1 MEYHHQRAHDT
12 GRGVELPVSL
22 SSCSANLD
30 IGAIQNVLFTAV
42 LDYPDVSEQVYH
54 IPQPPL
60 VRLGPGE
67 ILEEDVL

>member
-1 MEYHHQRAHDT
+1 MKIFKLKGQQ
-12 GRGVELPVSL
+12 
-22 SSCSANLD
+22 
-30 IGAIQNVLFTAV
+30 ILFTAV

-67 ILEEDVL
+67 VLEEDVL